1 VLLPPHMRNLPH
13 LAFVFFAILG
23 AARGQTYEGSL
34 FAGVAR
40 MSKAPLGSLSTD
52 KPVDTDT
59 SFRNGLTY
67 GLRFTYNMRG
77 YYGHEF
83 GYAYTR
89 ATVRTR
95 VYNSAGVAAPA
106 EGRAVVHQTSYNF
119 LIYFMPKDEWWRP
132 YITGGLEA
140 HRYGNPHI
148 AGWTGIAGLNYGAN
162 YGGGI
167 KFRLMKHLLVRL
179 DVRDQLTGKPYSLT
193 YGGQTTPTTMLHQME
208 ASAGLSIGF

>member
-1 VLLPPHMRNLPH
+1 LLLPSHMRNLPH
-13 LAFVFFAILG
+13 LALVFFAILG
-23 AARGQTYEGSL
+23 AARGQTYEVSASG
-34 FAGVAR
+34 GVMR
-40 MSKAPLGSLSTD
+40 MSKAPLGSLNSD
-52 KPVDTDT
+52 SPVDTDT
-59 SFRNGLTY
+59 NFRNGFTY

-95 VYNSAGVAAPA
+95 VYDSAGAATPA
-106 EGRAVVHQTSYNF
+106 EGRAVVHQASYNF

-140 HRYGNPHI
+140 HRYGNPRI
-148 AGWTGIAGLNYGAN
+148 AGWTGLPGMNFGAN

-167 KFRLMKHLLVRL
+167 KFKLMKHVLVRL
-179 DVRDQLTGKPYSLT
+179 DVRDQITGKPYKLSH
-193 YGGQTTPTTMLHQME
+193 GGQTNPFTMLRQME
-208 ASAGLSIGF
+208 ASAGVSIGF